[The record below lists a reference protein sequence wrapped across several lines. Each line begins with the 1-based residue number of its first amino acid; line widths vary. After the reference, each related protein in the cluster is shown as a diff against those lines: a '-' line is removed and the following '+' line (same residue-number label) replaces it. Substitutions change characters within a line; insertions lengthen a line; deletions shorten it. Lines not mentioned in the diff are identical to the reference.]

1 MDFNILT
8 CKKYELVVMT
18 AVNAVKYSVPVL
30 IMIQYFSC
38 FVIPSVFSR
47 WVKLIT
53 NNLNIWT
60 AEKNQN
66 RSTFKECK
74 I

>member
-53 NNLNIWT
+53 NNLNI
-60 AEKNQN
+60 
-66 RSTFKECK
+66 
-74 I
+74 